1 MNRSKQKRII
11 RTALVSVAT
20 IALAILV
27 TRTVVSAVQP
37 HLYAGT
43 VLRGDQPA
51 TPMTGMTLASGQSLD
66 LAEYDDQL
74 VLVYFGYTNCP
85 DVCPTTLST
94 ASAAISK
101 IPTDRQDDVQ
111 LIMVSVDPTR
121 DDVTSLQE
129 YVEFFDPTF
138 LGATGSLE
146 DIDRVT
152 SLYGVFYELGEGSA
166 EDGYVVDHTATL
178 MGIGTDGVLR
188 VVWPPDISASDL
200 SGDLDELLK

>member
-1 MNRSKQKRII
+1 VNNAKQKRIFK
-11 RTALVSVAT
+11 TGL
-20 IALAILV
+20 IALATIMLAVLV
-27 TRTVVSAVQP
+27 TRTVASALQP

-43 VLRGDQPA
+43 VLRGDVAA
-51 TPMTGMTLASGQSLD
+51 TPMTGIALASGQPAD
-66 LAEYDDQL
+66 LGAYEDQV

-94 ASAAISK
+94 SSAAIAKLSS
-101 IPTDRQDDVQ
+101 DQRERVQ
-111 LIMVSVDPTR
+111 LIMVSVDPDR
-121 DDVTSLQE
+121 DDVSSLQE
-129 YVEFFDPTF
+129 YVEFFNPTF
-138 LGATGSLE
+138 LGATGSVE

-166 EDGYVVDHTATL
+166 SDGYVVDHTATL

-188 VVWPPDISASDL
+188 VVWPPDISASEL